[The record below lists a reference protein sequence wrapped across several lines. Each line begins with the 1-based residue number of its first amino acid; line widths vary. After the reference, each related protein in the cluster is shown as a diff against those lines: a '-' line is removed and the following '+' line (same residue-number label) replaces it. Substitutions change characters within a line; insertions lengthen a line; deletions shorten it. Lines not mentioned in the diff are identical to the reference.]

1 MYLNDKAKFEST
13 AKFWTETYAR
23 PEASRDEVFACMHGL
38 VGLWMGC
45 SRKGR

>member
-23 PEASRDEVFACMHGL
+23 PEVSRDEVSAEVWG
-38 VGLWMGC
+38 G
-45 SRKGR
+45 